1 MWLLAITGFERLS
14 CKGRT
19 DSEQVSEEY
28 PDQRT
33 NVKAGFRKLYHQ
45 KLQNLCYLERHYN
58 DIKSKVMGKQKTSA
72 HTQGKMRHAYVRK
85 YKGKHVPDLG
95 HSNSNS
101 DLNLLVKFRLH
112 IWM

>member
-1 MWLLAITGFERLS
+1 
-14 CKGRT
+14 
-19 DSEQVSEEY
+19 
-28 PDQRT
+28 
-33 NVKAGFRKLYHQ
+33 
-45 KLQNLCYLERHYN
+45 
-58 DIKSKVMGKQKTSA
+58 MGKQKTSA

-85 YKGKHVPDLG
+85 YKGKYVPDLG